1 MYLTATAMNKL
12 IMSSYQE
19 SLEMLDGKALPIRQR
34 RSSSISSIRGFTFS
48 RQTETETQ
56 EIGRA
61 AEVFQSTLQ
70 GLGKKL
76 KQRYKRDVVSTGLLS
91 WEHMELIAELS
102 GCPPPAHPTDCQYS
116 HLSKYRSINGMCNNR
131 YNHYWGASNI
141 PLVRWLP
148 PQYEDGVRQPK
159 GWNKGRLYNGFE
171 LPMPKEVSK
180 NIIESATKCKDD
192 TYSHMLV
199 EWGQYIDHDITLTP
213 QSPGKPGD
221 DCLNTCENVYPCFP
235 IQAHDNVSSPQN
247 CMPFN
252 RSLPACF
259 KGFLPDISQALQQQQ
274 INAITSFIDASVV
287 YGSSQKA
294 NNFLRDLDGF
304 NGKMRANKH
313 FKDSHGRPYLP
324 FEESLE
330 SACIHS
336 KKNVACFRAGDSRVN
351 EGLPL
356 TSLHTLWVRQH
367 NQIAEKLKKL
377 NGHWNAAT
385 VYEETRKIIGALHQ
399 IITMRD
405 YLPKIIGKDFF
416 DDYIGPYR
424 GYDPTVDPSASNVFA
439 TAAFRFGHATI
450 SPVVSRLNESY
461 QEHEY
466 FPNLMLH
473 ETFFSPW
480 RIIKEGGIDPI
491 LRGAIGTEAASLHS
505 NKLLADELTERL
517 VVLAIPQQ
525 MDLAS
530 LNLQRGRDHGLP
542 GYNDW
547 RDLCRMERIKTLEDL
562 KQVVSNAS
570 VAEKILQLYKH
581 PDNIDVWLGGLVET
595 FLPGSRTGPVFA
607 CLIAKQMKALRDGD
621 RFWWEADGMFS
632 QRQRDELE
640 KVSLSKII
648 CDNTDI
654 TEVPLDAFVFEKY
667 PSSYVSCNT
676 LMAINLEA
684 WREEKSEDL
693 KHCGSPS
700 QIENGDYVLL
710 SLPSKLVALYSCYHG
725 FKLEG
730 DATIDCEGHQW
741 SNKFPNCKY
750 NANI

>member
-1 MYLTATAMNKL
+1 MLKL
-12 IMSSYQE
+12 IMTSYQE
-19 SLEMLDGKALPIRQR
+19 SLEMLDGKAFPIRQR
-34 RSSSISSIRGFTFS
+34 RSSSLSSIGGFAFS
-48 RQTETETQ
+48 RQTETETR
-56 EIGRA
+56 EIGQA

-70 GLGKKL
+70 ALDKKL
-76 KQRYKRDVVSTGLLS
+76 KQRYKRDITSTGLLS
-91 WEHMELIAELS
+91 LEHMELIAELS
-102 GCPPPAHPTDCQYS
+102 GCPPPVHESDCQYS
-116 HLSKYRSINGMCNNR
+116 HFSKYRSINGMCNNR
-131 YNHYWGASNI
+131 YNHHWGAANI
-141 PLVRWLP
+141 PLIRWLP

-171 LPMPKEVSK
+171 LPMPKDVSR
-180 NIIESATKCKDD
+180 NIIESGIKCKDD
-192 TYSHMLV
+192 SYSHMLV

-213 QSPGKPGD
+213 QSPGKPD
-221 DCLNTCENVYPCFP
+221 NDCLNTCKNVYPCFP
-235 IQAHDNVSSPQN
+235 IQQAHDNVSSPQN
-247 CMPFN
+247 CIPFN

-259 KGFLPDISQALQQQQ
+259 KVFLPDISQALQQQQ

-287 YGSSQKA
+287 YGSSQKM

-304 NGKMRANKH
+304 NGKLRVNKH
-313 FKDSHGRPYLP
+313 FEDKHGRPYLP

-330 SACIHS
+330 SACLHS
-336 KKNVACFRAGDSRVN
+336 EKKSACFRAGDSRVN

-367 NQIAEKLKKL
+367 NQIVEKLKNL
-377 NGHWNAAT
+377 NGHWTAAT
-385 VYEETRKIIGALHQ
+385 VYEETRKIVGALHQ

-405 YLPKIIGKDFF
+405 YLPKIIGEEFF
-416 DDYIGPYR
+416 EDYIGPYR
-424 GYDPTVDPSASNVFA
+424 GYDSTVDPSASNVFA

-450 SPVVSRLNESY
+450 SPIVKRLNESY
-461 QEHEY
+461 QEHEH

-491 LRGAIGTEAASLHS
+491 LRGAIGTEAAALHS
-505 NKLLADELTERL
+505 DKLLADELTERL

-547 RDLCRMERIKTLEDL
+547 RELCEMERIKTLTDL

-570 VAEKILQLYKH
+570 VAEKIFQLYKH
-581 PDNIDVWLGGLVET
+581 PDNIDVWLGGLVES

-621 RFWWEADGMFS
+621 RFWWEADGIFT
-632 QRQRDELE
+632 QQQRDELL

-648 CDNTDI
+648 CDNTNI
-654 TEVPLDAFVFEKY
+654 TEVPPDAFVFEKY
-667 PSSYVSCNT
+667 PSSYVLCNT
-676 LMAINLEA
+676 LPEINLEA
-684 WREEKSEDL
+684 WRDEK
-693 KHCGSPS
+693 K
-700 QIENGDYVLL
+700 
-710 SLPSKLVALYSCYHG
+710 
-725 FKLEG
+725 
-730 DATIDCEGHQW
+730 
-741 SNKFPNCKY
+741 
-750 NANI
+750 